1 MTNLLRVARIF
12 FWRDLR
18 MAIGY
23 PVNFVMS
30 LGSTLMPV
38 LLVYLPAK
46 LVGNPQATQAYGGFL
61 PYAIVGSG
69 IMNFFVASYGVYASA
84 IQSERASGTLEALL
98 MTPIRVPTIILA
110 STAYPFVWSTMT
122 TFMFIGGGALL
133 YDVPLHGNP
142 LLALL
147 IVGLTTIIFASLG
160 VVSASFLM
168 VFKRGDPIRP
178 LIGTVFFLLGD
189 IVYPL
194 ELLPKWLAFLAQLL
208 PVTHAAGPL
217 RAVLLQGEGL
227 RAISTDLAV
236 LLAYALVLFPCSL
249 WLFTRAVRR
258 ATRDG
263 TLLQS

>member
-1 MTNLLRVARIF
+1 MMKLLRVSRVF

-18 MAIGY
+18 MALGY
-23 PVNFVMS
+23 PVAFVMS

-38 LLVYLPAK
+38 LILFLPAK
-46 LVGNPQATQAYGGFL
+46 LVGNPQATQPYGGFL
-61 PYAIVGSG
+61 PFAIVGSG

-110 STAYPFVWSTMT
+110 STAYPFAWSTLT
-122 TFMFIGGGALL
+122 TFLFIGGGALI
-133 YDVPLHGNP
+133 YDVPLYGSP

-147 IVGLTTIIFASLG
+147 IVGLTTLIFASLG

-178 LIGTVFFLLGD
+178 LIGTVFFMLGD
-189 IVYPL
+189 IVYPI
-194 ELLPKWLAFLAQLL
+194 ELLPKWLKFVADLL

-217 RAVLLQGEGL
+217 RAVLLQGQGFG
-227 RAISTDLAV
+227 AIASDLAV
-236 LLAYALVLFPCSL
+236 LLGYALVLFPSSL

-263 TLLQS
+263 SLLQY

>member
-1 MTNLLRVARIF
+1 MIKLLRVARIF

-18 MAIGY
+18 MATSY
-23 PVNFVMS
+23 PLNFLIS
-30 LGSTLMPV
+30 LGGTLMPV
-38 LLVYLPAK
+38 AVLFLPAK
-46 LVGNPQATQAYGGFL
+46 LVGNPQATQPYGGFL

-98 MTPIRVPTIILA
+98 MTPIKVSTIILA
-110 STAYPFVWSTMT
+110 STAYPFVWSTLT
-122 TFMFIGGGALL
+122 TFLFIGGGALI
-133 YDVPLHGNP
+133 YSVPLHGSP

-147 IVGLTTIIFASLG
+147 IVALTTVIFASLG

-189 IVYPL
+189 IVYPV
-194 ELLPKWLAFLAQLL
+194 ELLPPWLKFIANLL

-217 RAVLLQGEGL
+217 RAVLLQGAGM
-227 RAISTDLAV
+227 RAVFGELLV
-236 LLAYALVLFPCSL
+236 LLGYAVVLFPSSL
-249 WLFTRAVRR
+249 WLFTRAVRH

-263 TLLQS
+263 SLLQS